1 MTETEF
7 IEASDALMDA
17 VEDAV
22 AELDIDTERA
32 GNVLTLETDDGEQI
46 VINRHTPTQQMWLAS
61 RRGGLHF
68 SLEGER
74 WGNTR
79 GGEDFWGSLQAT
91 LSALLE
97 EDVRL
102 HQ

>member
-32 GNVLTLETDDGEQI
+32 GNVLTLETYDGEQI
-46 VINRHTPTQQMWLAS
+46 VSN
-61 RRGGLHF
+61 
-68 SLEGER
+68 
-74 WGNTR
+74 
-79 GGEDFWGSLQAT
+79 
-91 LSALLE
+91 
-97 EDVRL
+97 
-102 HQ
+102 